1 MSKKWP
7 EVKNFYPTN
16 PEKYIGDLTNIKMR
30 SSWEIKFAKYCD
42 TNPSV
47 LKWNSEDIRIPYW
60 STLENK
66 QRTYHLDFIVTMV
79 TVDGPRTY
87 LIEIKPYN
95 QTIKPE
101 MKRGKKQQTYLTEC
115 QTYQLNI
122 DKWRAANEWAKSYG
136 YTFIVLTEEQLYG
149 KNIKKKK

>member
-47 LKWNSEDIRIPYW
+47 LKWNSEDIHIPYW

-66 QRTYHLDFIVTMV
+66 QRTY
-79 TVDGPRTY
+79 RS
-87 LIEIKPYN
+87 LIQVIFFYSFQILLKHSGE
-95 QTIKPE
+95 
-101 MKRGKKQQTYLTEC
+101 
-115 QTYQLNI
+115 
-122 DKWRAANEWAKSYG
+122 
-136 YTFIVLTEEQLYG
+136 
-149 KNIKKKK
+149 